1 MRPLVVVGDALLD
14 VDVEGT
20 AGRLCPEA
28 PVPVVDVD
36 GEWLRPGGA
45 GLAATLLATT
55 VASGPEVLLVTALGA
70 DATADRF
77 RWALSRDVTVLSLP
91 STGDTVRKTRVRA
104 GGQTLLRVDDG
115 GGRAA
120 HGPLPAA
127 VRRAVRE
134 AGAVLVSDYGRGL
147 AAHPELRALLA
158 DPDRHGPVVWDP
170 HPRGPAPV
178 PGTTLAT
185 PNEAEARTFGSV
197 PHTGD
202 TDRDD
207 GEPVARA
214 ARRLRRAWGC
224 AATAVTTG
232 ARGAVVAVPA
242 RSGHHGADGNGNG
255 AGDDTVVPVP
265 VPPPS
270 SVDPARGEPAPPPDT
285 GTGTVRRP
293 DTCGA
298 GDRFA
303 GAALAALAEGA
314 DVVPAVR
321 SAVAAASRFVAAGGA
336 TTLSAPAPAPTDG
349 HAAPAAPRAASA
361 TASEVA
367 DRVRARGG
375 RLVATGG
382 CFDLLHAGHVTLLRQ
397 ARALGDALVVCL
409 NSDASVRALKG
420 PGRPVVAARD
430 RARVLAELASVDAV
444 LVFDEPDPAAVL
456 DHLRP
461 DVWVKG
467 ADHTLPAMPE
477 AAVVRGYGGEVVL
490 VPTVDGY
497 STTRLLQGANG

>member
-55 VASGPEVLLVTALGA
+55 AASGREVLLVTALGA

-77 RWALSRDVTVLSLP
+77 RWALSRDVTVLPLP
-91 STGDTVRKTRVRA
+91 STGETVRKTRVRA
-104 GGQTLLRVDDG
+104 TGQTLLRVDDG

-120 HGPLPAA
+120 HAPLPAA

-185 PNEAEARTFGSV
+185 PNEAEARAFGSV

-202 TDRDD
+202 TDRDGAD
-207 GEPVARA
+207 PVVRA
-214 ARRLRRAWGC
+214 ARRLRRGWGC

-232 ARGAVVAVPA
+232 ARGAVVAVPT
-242 RSGHHGADGNGNG
+242 RYGDHGNRDGNGD
-255 AGDDTVVPVP
+255 GDDTVVPVP

-270 SVDPARGEPAPPPDT
+270 SSPDPAPGEPAPPPGART
-285 GTGTVRRP
+285 GRRP

-303 GAALAALAEGA
+303 GAALAALSEGA

-321 SAVAAASRFVAAGGA
+321 SAVAAASRFVAAGGVA
-336 TTLSAPAPAPTDG
+336 TLSAPAPSPVDG
-349 HAAPAAPRAASA
+349 QAAPAAPDADPT

-367 DRVRARGG
+367 DRVRGRGG

-420 PGRPVVAARD
+420 PGRPVVAAED

-444 LVFDEPDPAAVL
+444 VVFDEPDPAAVL
-456 DHLRP
+456 GRLRP

-467 ADHTLPAMPE
+467 TDHTLPAMPE

-497 STTRLLQGANG
+497 STTRLLQGTNG